1 MSPAPKTTHNQRSEK
16 MARIAKRKPKAATAK
31 SSKTAKAAPGAAP
44 NPNFVAW
51 NTGNY
56 LTVGAAF
63 QLMAEQLCEAV
74 DLRPGQRV
82 LDVAGG
88 TGNAAIAA
96 ARRWCRVTG
105 TDLIPYMV
113 DAAKARAKAEGLDVD
128 FRVADAQ
135 ALPFDDESFDVVL
148 SSIGVMFAPR
158 QEQAAA
164 ELLRVCRPGGKIG
177 LTCWTPTS
185 SVAQMSGALGKYLP
199 PPPPGFMPPVAWGH
213 EQRLRQLFGAKAAR
227 MHITLRTH
235 LFKHPTPASYVE
247 YVKENYGPTALVFKM
262 LPKETAA
269 KVREELAA
277 QVSGANVSGDATLVV
292 PGEYAEIVIE
302 KA

>member
-1 MSPAPKTTHNQRSEK
+1 MKTQERPLK
-16 MARIAKRKPKAATAK
+16 AVAVKARAATVAK
-31 SSKTAKAAPGAAP
+31 TRAKAGNGKPASAP

-63 QLMAEQLCEAV
+63 QLMAELLCEAV
-74 DLRPGQRV
+74 ELRPGQRV

-88 TGNAAIAA
+88 TGNVAIAA

-113 DAAKARAKAEGLDVD
+113 EAARARARAEGLESID
-128 FRVADAQ
+128 FQVADAHQ
-135 ALPFDDESFDVVL
+135 LPFDDESFDVVL
-148 SSIGVMFAPR
+148 SSVGVMFAPR
-158 QEQAAA
+158 QEKAAA
-164 ELLRVCRPGGKIG
+164 ELLRVCRPGGKVG

-185 SVAQMSGALGKYLP
+185 SVAQMSMAMGKHLP

-213 EQRLRQLFGAKAAR
+213 EQRLRQLFGDRAAR
-227 MHITLRTH
+227 MHLTLRTH
-235 LFKHPTPASYVE
+235 WFRHPTPASYVD
-247 YVKENYGPTALVFKM
+247 YVKENYGPTALAFKM
-262 LPKETAA
+262 LPKEAAA
-269 KVREELAA
+269 KASEDLVRLVSAA
-277 QVSGANVSGDATLVV
+277 NISGDATLLV
-292 PGEYAEIVIE
+292 PGEYAEIVIV